1 MKNYLV
7 CVLAMD
13 KLAYRTAAHQKQQAS
28 INGSD
33 GAGGL
38 VSPATTPSSAL
49 GLQVSVQRC
58 IPKLKYYYLQTCIH
72 IDLDS
77 DYD

>member
-1 MKNYLV
+1 LKRYLA
-7 CVLAMD
+7 CVVALD
-13 KLAYRTAAHQKQQAS
+13 KLACRAAATAHQKQQAS

-49 GLQVSVQRC
+49 GLKVSV
-58 IPKLKYYYLQTCIH
+58 
-72 IDLDS
+72 
-77 DYD
+77 